1 MLYNWQYIYKEWQ
14 DTGSLFKSN
23 VSNLDAFFFSS
34 TVELSPINAEIKGQH
49 FSPGKHLFTT
59 SLSSSNKL

>member
-23 VSNLDAFFFSS
+23 VSNLDAFFCSY
-34 TVELSPINAEIKGQH
+34 TEKLSPINAEIKERH
-49 FSPGKHLFTT
+49 LSPGKHLFTT
-59 SLSSSNKL
+59 SLSSSNRF